1 MRDSELIIGHVVAVS
16 GAKLTGTLA
25 NFGRPAEDHD
35 YGQDA
40 QIGSLVKISTDRSLA
55 FGLISSLRIPRPS
68 SPPNPTDACMVD
80 IDLFGEAMFD
90 VDDGTLRFERGV
102 SVYPGLGEPIRATT
116 SQDLAQIYARPLAAN
131 VAIGTLHQDRTLPAY
146 LATDHLLAK
155 HFAVLGTTGCGK
167 SCAVALMLRSILE
180 EYGHG
185 HVLLID
191 PHAEYAQAFG
201 DMAHV
206 LAPESVHL
214 PYWLLNYEETVAVL
228 CSSDAS
234 HDSEAAIL
242 KEAVLA
248 AKREYLG
255 DAADET
261 VTVDTPIPYRLST
274 LIQFVKDAMGKLD
287 RPESAIPYFRLLSTV
302 ESLRRDERYA
312 FMFGGLSARD
322 TMAEVLSELLR
333 LPTNG
338 RPITVFSLAGVP
350 SEIVDV
356 LVSLLC
362 RIVFDFALWSDRER
376 AAPMLLVCEEA
387 HRYIPRDTTM
397 GFEPTRIAISRIA
410 KEGRKYGVSLG
421 LVSQRPA
428 ELAENIVS
436 QCNTL
441 FAMRLSNEKDQEFV
455 RGAIPESAAGLLSSL
470 PALRTQEAVV
480 VGEGASFPMR
490 IRFADLPEAQRPLSA
505 SASFSAAWGGQEAVG
520 DLLARTIARWRRHGR

>member
-1 MRDSELIIGHVVAVS
+1 MRDTELIIGHVVGVS

-25 NFGRPAEDHD
+25 NLGRSSHD
-35 YGQDA
+35 PEYGHEVQV
-40 QIGSLVKISTDRSLA
+40 GSLVKISTARSLA
-55 FGLISSLRIPRPS
+55 FGLISSLGIPRPS
-68 SPPNPTDACMVD
+68 SPPMPTDMCLVE
-80 IDLFGEAMFD
+80 IDLFGEAM
-90 VDDGTLRFERGV
+90 VDASDGVLRFERGV
-102 SVYPGLGEPIRATT
+102 SVYPGLGEAIFATT
-116 SQDLAQIYARPLAAN
+116 SQDLAQIYARPEAAN
-131 VAIGTLHQDRTLPAY
+131 VVIGALFQDRTLPAY
-146 LATDHLLAK
+146 LATDHLLTK
-155 HFAVLGTTGCGK
+155 HFAILGTTGCGK
-167 SCAVALMLRSILE
+167 SCSVVLILRAILE

-201 DMAHV
+201 ALAHV
-206 LAPESVHL
+206 VTPEKVQL

-228 CSSDAS
+228 CSGDGTRE
-234 HDSEAAIL
+234 SEAAIV

-255 DAADET
+255 TAADDT
-261 VTVDTPIPYRLST
+261 VTVDTPVPYRLST
-274 LIQFVKDAMGKLD
+274 LIQTIKDAMGKLD
-287 RPESAIPYFRLLSTV
+287 RPESALPYLRLLSTV

-312 FMFGGLSARD
+312 FMFGGLAMRD
-322 TMAEVLSELLR
+322 TMAEVLSGLLR
-333 LPTNG
+333 LPTEG

-376 AAPMLLVCEEA
+376 AVPMLLVCEEA
-387 HRYIPRDTTM
+387 HRYIPRDTRL
-397 GFEPTRIAISRIA
+397 GFEPTRLAISRIA

-428 ELAENIVS
+428 ELAENILS

-441 FAMRLSNEKDQEFV
+441 FAMRMSHEKDQELV
-455 RGAIPESAAGLLSSL
+455 RGAIPESAAGLLNAL

-490 IRFADLPEAQRPLSA
+490 IRFADLPPAQRPRSA
-505 SASFSAAWGGQEAVG
+505 SASFSRAWAGQEDVG